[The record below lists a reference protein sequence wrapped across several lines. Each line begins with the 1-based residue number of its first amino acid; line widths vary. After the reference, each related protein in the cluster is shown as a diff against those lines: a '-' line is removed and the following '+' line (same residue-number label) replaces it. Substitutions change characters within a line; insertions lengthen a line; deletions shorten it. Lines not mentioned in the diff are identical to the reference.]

1 MKLLPST
8 TRSSVK
14 PSLRSVVGM
23 AATVALL
30 QVSLVSLATAETV
43 IQPSGAAQVAQG
55 EKSDP
60 EALQKAGEALVY
72 APDPALRNVAGGMA
86 LLEKSAAAGSVK
98 AMLTLGS
105 LYLYGG
111 LTPSNRS
118 RALEY
123 FEQAAAAG
131 DGSGLAQY
139 GMMLMWGESD
149 WPRAEKILI
158 RAGNMGDAGAWATL
172 AEGAMYGYLGGGRYS
187 RAKFDGYAAKAR
199 AAGNSR
205 IEVLDAIR
213 QMWGISMRADGP
225 AVVAKLRAAA
235 DQGNVDAAKYLIS
248 LLRDGNGMNV
258 PRDRAAATEAVS
270 RYASLLTKTEIWQ
283 YTLSIDAALASAPAG
298 YAAIASEM
306 AAHPAWITKPLGGE
320 LQKANLR
327 ATMYVLQA
335 QLKAKGLYQ
344 GPLDGLAGKGTLRAM
359 YTACD
364 ALFDRSGCDD
374 NLLRP
379 DVVAALVW
387 ATK

>member
-1 MKLLPST
+1 MKSQPSL
-8 TRSSVK
+8 TRPSMK
-14 PSLRSVVGM
+14 PLLRSVMGI
-23 AATVALL
+23 AAAVALL
-30 QVSLVSLATAETV
+30 QAPFAMAETV

-72 APDPALRNVAGGMA
+72 ASDPALRNVAGGMA
-86 LLEKSAAAGSVK
+86 LLEKSAAAGNVK

-111 LTPSNRS
+111 VTTRNQA

-131 DGSGLAQY
+131 DGSGLTQY
-139 GMMLMWGESD
+139 GMMLMWGEAD
-149 WPRAEKILI
+149 WPRAQQILT
-158 RAGNMGDAGAWATL
+158 RAGEMGDARAWATL
-172 AEGAMYGYLGGGRYS
+172 AEGAMYGYLGGGQFS
-187 RAKFDGYAAKAR
+187 RAKFDGYAARAR
-199 AAGNSR
+199 AAGNNR

-225 AVVAKLRAAA
+225 ATLAKLRAAA

-248 LLRDGNGMNV
+248 LLRDGNAMNV
-258 PRDRAAATEAVS
+258 ARDRAAAAAAVDS
-270 RYASLLTKTEIWQ
+270 YASLLSKTEIWQ
-283 YTLSIDAALASAPAG
+283 YTLSIDAARASDRAG
-298 YAAIASEM
+298 YAAIAAEM
-306 AAHPAWITKPLGGE
+306 AAHPEWITKPLGGE
-320 LQKANLR
+320 LQKANPL
-327 ATMYVLQA
+327 ATMYVLQV
-335 QLKAKGLYQ
+335 QLKAKGLYR
-344 GPLDGLAGKGTLRAM
+344 GALDAKVGKGTLRAM
-359 YTACD
+359 NAACD

>member
-1 MKLLPST
+1 MTSLPST
-8 TRSSVK
+8 PRPAVK
-14 PSLRSVVGM
+14 LSLRSVAGI

-30 QVSLVSLATAETV
+30 QVNLAAFAMAETV
-43 IQPSGAAQVAQG
+43 LQPSDAGQVTQG

-60 EALQKAGEALVY
+60 EALQKAGEALIY
-72 APDPALRNVAGGMA
+72 AADPALRNVAGGMA
-86 LLEKSAAAGSVK
+86 LLEQSAAAGNVK
-98 AMLTLGS
+98 AMLSLGS

-111 LTPSNRS
+111 GTPRNRT

-123 FEQAAAAG
+123 FEQAAASG
-131 DGSGLAQY
+131 DGSGLAQF

-149 WPRAEKILI
+149 WSRAQKILI
-158 RAGNMGDAGAWATL
+158 RAAEMGDAGAWATL

-225 AVVAKLRAAA
+225 AAVAKLRAAA

-248 LLRDGNGMNV
+248 LWRDGNGMNV
-258 PRDRAAATEAVS
+258 QRDRTAATEAVD
-270 RYASLLTKTEIWQ
+270 RYADLLTKTEIWQ
-283 YTLSIDAALASAPAG
+283 YSLSVDAARASDRAD
-298 YAAIASEM
+298 YAAIAAEM
-306 AAHPAWITKPLGGE
+306 AAHPERITKPLGGE
-320 LQKANLR
+320 LQKANPH

-335 QLKAKGLYQ
+335 RLQAKGLYR

-359 YTACD
+359 HTACD

-379 DVVAALVW
+379 DVIAALVS